1 LSFIGIKNRATPKRD
16 IDQANCIFDSSG
28 IYLFWVKFANYENDL
43 FDFQNGWK
51 SAKKAISYYPQFNN
65 KRAKQVT
72 RQYSLTTVAVLIAF
86 VLFANY
92 ENLRDQFGERY
103 IQGYQVT
110 YYTDSDDYGRPTRES
125 DIHAHNFSA
134 QVFLWLAQWVLIAF
148 CIGVPILTW
157 KVSSIAVAALE
168 NQKIKD
174 DKF

>member
-1 LSFIGIKNRATPKRD
+1 MTDWIKTGISIVGFIILLMVLGSAFRSYTLFFVIVWFFLPLVGFIGRH
-16 IDQANCIFDSSG
+16 QAFLSLFSRKG
-28 IYLFWVKFANYENDL
+28 ITLFRGF
-43 FDFQNGWK
+43 
-51 SAKKAISYYPQFNN
+51 
-65 KRAKQVT
+65 
-72 RQYSLTTVAVLIAF
+72 LTTVAVLIAF